1 MKVIFGFD
9 NQFIDKYVTEKY
21 LPDDT
26 THKQIIELFPII
38 LGLEFNNDCFY
49 RIEED

>member
-9 NQFIDKYVTEKY
+9 NQFIGKHETEKY

-26 THKQIIELFPII
+26 TRKQIIELFPII
-38 LGLEFNNDCFY
+38 LGISFDDDCYY
-49 RIEED
+49 RIEEE